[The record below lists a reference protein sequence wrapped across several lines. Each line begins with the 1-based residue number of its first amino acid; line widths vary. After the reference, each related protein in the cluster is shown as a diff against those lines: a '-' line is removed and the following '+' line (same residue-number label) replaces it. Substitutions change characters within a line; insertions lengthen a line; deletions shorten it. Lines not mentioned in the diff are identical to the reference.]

1 MPFIEDENGNH
12 ILDENGNKLE
22 YSITVFNVY
31 RKKQWC
37 YTKTY
42 KRLKKWKL
50 AGDLTSV
57 GFATGGITFAIA
69 AAGVSLKATSSNVW
83 ASFE

>member
-22 YSITVFNVY
+22 YSITVFDVY
-31 RKKQWC
+31 HKKQWC

-57 GFATGGITFAIA
+57 GFGLQSTR
-69 AAGVSLKATSSNVW
+69 LLC
-83 ASFE
+83 FEMPLPMAEPANTI